1 VSAARAS
8 KSCIVAWAG
17 EQQQCQWQLT
27 LGADACIADALSAAR
42 AAAAATGGAAHIPWD
57 SAPVGIFGELRQR
70 TDGFADGDRIELYRP
85 LARDPRER
93 RRDQVAR
100 ERRAARG
107 RS

>member
-1 VSAARAS
+1 MSAASAA
-8 KSCIVAWAG
+8 KSCIVAWAVR
-17 EQQQCQWQLT
+17 EQQYLWRLT
-27 LGADACIADALSAAR
+27 LRADACIADALAAAR
-42 AAAAATGGAAHIPWD
+42 VAAAATAGAVHIPWD

-107 RS
+107 RG